1 MNLVTMG
8 SLKSLK
14 CRNQMESEFGGDRYF
29 GILANMDFI
38 MICTYEKDGENPE
51 LVIYKK
57 R

>member
-1 MNLVTMG
+1 
-8 SLKSLK
+8 
-14 CRNQMESEFGGDRYF
+14 MESEFGGDRYF

-57 R
+57 SMSIVMRISD